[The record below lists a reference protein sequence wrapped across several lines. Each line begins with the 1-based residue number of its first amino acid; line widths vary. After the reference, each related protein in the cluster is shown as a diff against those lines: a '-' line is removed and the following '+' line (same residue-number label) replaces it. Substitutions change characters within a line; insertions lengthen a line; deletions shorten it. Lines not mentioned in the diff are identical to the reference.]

1 MPASYLLQLDQSRL
15 VPCASGEPDP
25 VTAVKA
31 SCGVGRIKEGA
42 NMTELNKTEARQGE
56 THHRQRYVL
65 GISLALVIVV
75 MAVVYISYAA

>member
-1 MPASYLLQLDQSRL
+1 
-15 VPCASGEPDP
+15 
-25 VTAVKA
+25 
-31 SCGVGRIKEGA
+31 
-42 NMTELNKTEARQGE
+42 MTELNKTEARQGE